1 MSRFLEWLV
10 DKLQKRDY
18 LPQHHSIDPRLKHQ
32 QYDRYGR
39 RVMSEEETARLRDE
53 VLSYDFTDPRK
64 NKS

>member
-1 MSRFLEWLV
+1 MRRFLEWLV

-39 RVMSEEETARLRDE
+39 RIVSKEEIDELRNE
-53 VLSYDFTDPRK
+53 VFKYDFTDPHKR
-64 NKS
+64 